1 MKKSYKYI
9 KQVVNVLLII
19 FVVCFALVVC
29 LQRFSNN
36 EISFL
41 NFRLF
46 TVVSGSMAPE
56 YEIGDVLLAQ
66 EREPSK
72 IKVGDNISYLGTKGN
87 FKDKVVTH
95 QVVEIEEDKDGNLLF
110 HTKGIANAS
119 EDPIV
124 KPEQIYGVIV
134 HEAKILSAIY
144 SVVAK
149 PTGMFI
155 FVIIPVFYV
164 IGSEFIALLLENDEE
179 KINRAKKRKAE
190 KEEQEEKNKK
200 KTKRREE

>member
-1 MKKSYKYI
+1 MKKSFKII
-9 KQVVNVLLII
+9 KQIVNILLII
-19 FVVCFALVVC
+19 FVICFALVVC

-66 EREPSK
+66 ERDPKE
-72 IKVGDNISYLGTKGN
+72 IKVGDNISYLGEVGN
-87 FKDKVVTH
+87 FKGKVVTH
-95 QVVEIEEDKDGNLLF
+95 QVVEIEEDKEGKLLF

-124 KPEQIYGVIV
+124 KANQIYGVIV
-134 HEAKILSAIY
+134 HEAKLLSLIY
-144 SVVAK
+144 GVVAK

-164 IGSEFIALLLENDEE
+164 IGSEFIYLLLEKDEE

-190 KEEQEEKNKK
+190 KEVQKEKPKK
-200 KTKRREE
+200 KSKTKEE

>member
-1 MKKSYKYI
+1 MKKSFKYI

-144 SVVAK
+144 GVVAK

-164 IGSEFIALLLENDEE
+164 IGSEFIALLLEKDEE

>member
-1 MKKSYKYI
+1 MKKSFKVI
-9 KQVVNVLLII
+9 KQIVNILLII
-19 FVVCFALVVC
+19 FVICFALVVC

-66 EREPSK
+66 ERDPK
-72 IKVGDNISYLGTKGN
+72 DIKVGDNISYLGEVGN
-87 FKDKVVTH
+87 FKGKVVTH
-95 QVVEIEEDKDGNLLF
+95 QVVEIEEDKEGKLIF

-124 KPEQIYGVIV
+124 KANQIYGVIV
-134 HEAKILSAIY
+134 HEAKLLSLIY
-144 SVVAK
+144 GVVAK

-164 IGSEFIALLLENDEE
+164 IGSEFIYLLLEKDEE

-190 KEEQEEKNKK
+190 KEVQKEKPKK
-200 KTKRREE
+200 KSKTKEE

>member
-1 MKKSYKYI
+1 
-9 KQVVNVLLII
+9 
-19 FVVCFALVVC
+19 
-29 LQRFSNN
+29 
-36 EISFL
+36 
-41 NFRLF
+41 
-46 TVVSGSMAPE
+46 MAPE

-164 IGSEFIALLLENDEE
+164 IGSEFIALLLEKDEE

>member
-144 SVVAK
+144 NEI
-149 PTGMFI
+149 TIMI
-155 FVIIPVFYV
+155 MIIIIKY
-164 IGSEFIALLLENDEE
+164 
-179 KINRAKKRKAE
+179 
-190 KEEQEEKNKK
+190 
-200 KTKRREE
+200 

>member
-1 MKKSYKYI
+1 MKKSFKYI

-95 QVVEIEEDKDGNLLF
+95 QVVEIEKDKDGNLLF
-110 HTKGIANAS
+110 HTKGIANAA

-144 SVVAK
+144 GVVAK

-164 IGSEFIALLLENDEE
+164 IGSEFVSLLLEKDEE

-190 KEEQEEKNKK
+190 KEEKTKK
-200 KTKRREE
+200 RTKRREE

>member
-1 MKKSYKYI
+1 MKKSFKVI
-9 KQVVNVLLII
+9 KQIVNILLII
-19 FVVCFALVVC
+19 FVICFALVVC

-66 EREPSK
+66 ERDPKE
-72 IKVGDNISYLGTKGN
+72 IKVGDNISYLGEVGN
-87 FKDKVVTH
+87 FKGKVVTH
-95 QVVEIEEDKDGNLLF
+95 QVIEIEEDKEGNLIF

-124 KPEQIYGVIV
+124 KANQIYGVIV
-134 HEAKILSAIY
+134 HEAKLLSLIY
-144 SVVAK
+144 GVVAK

-164 IGSEFIALLLENDEE
+164 IGSEFVYLLQEKDEE

-190 KEEQEEKNKK
+190 KEVQKEKPKK
-200 KTKRREE
+200 KSKTKEE

>member
-1 MKKSYKYI
+1 MKKSFKVI
-9 KQVVNVLLII
+9 KQIVNILLII
-19 FVVCFALVVC
+19 FVICFALVVC

-66 EREPSK
+66 ERDPKE
-72 IKVGDNISYLGTKGN
+72 IKVGDNISYLGEVGN
-87 FKDKVVTH
+87 FKGKVVTH
-95 QVVEIEEDKDGNLLF
+95 QVIEIEKDKEGNLIF

-124 KPEQIYGVIV
+124 KANQIYGVIV
-134 HEAKILSAIY
+134 HEAKLLSLIY
-144 SVVAK
+144 GVVAK

-164 IGSEFIALLLENDEE
+164 IGSEFIYLLLEKDEE

-190 KEEQEEKNKK
+190 KEVQKEKPKK
-200 KTKRREE
+200 KSKTKEE